1 MEAKTFMMSD
11 AKLRKIK
18 EFVYSELLVDNIYM
32 DVDMCDGIWDALT
45 EYQQLREQT
54 SLLADQIKNIRS
66 LESNLT
72 TRKINNEL

>member
-1 MEAKTFMMSD
+1 MMSD